1 MQKIAIITAGG
12 SGTRMGSLLPKQ
24 FLTLN
29 DKPILW
35 YTLRAFI
42 EAFHDISIILVLPK
56 DYINAGEKLVEDM
69 HIQEQTTLVIGG
81 ETRFHSVQNGIQQVK
96 DPAVVFVHD
105 GVRCLITPNLIQR
118 CFEQAIE
125 KGSAIPAV
133 TCTDSVRILNNHS
146 HEAIN
151 RDHVKIIQTPQTFLS
166 SILIPAFNLPYH
178 EYFTDEATVVEAF
191 GEPVYLIE
199 GEYANLK
206 ITRPTDLLLANAI
219 LEERNKQ
226 V

>member
-56 DYINAGEKLVEDM
+56 DYIKAGEQLVEEM
-69 HIQEQTTLVIGG
+69 NIKEQTTLVIGG

-151 RDHVKIIQTPQTFLS
+151 RDQVKIIQTPQTFLS
-166 SILIPAFNLPYH
+166 SILIPAFNLPYQA
-178 EYFTDEATVVEAF
+178 YFTDEATVVEAF

-199 GEYANLK
+199 GEYTNLK

-219 LEERNKQ
+219 LDERNNQ

>member
-56 DYINAGEKLVEDM
+56 DYIKAGEQLVEEM
-69 HIQEQTTLVIGG
+69 NIKEQTTLVIGG

-146 HEAIN
+146 HETIN
-151 RDHVKIIQTPQTFLS
+151 RDQVKIIQTPQTFLS

-219 LEERNKQ
+219 LDERNNQ

>member
-1 MQKIAIITAGG
+1 VQKIAIITAGG

-56 DYINAGEKLVEDM
+56 DYIKAGEQLVEEM
-69 HIQEQTTLVIGG
+69 NIKEQTTLVIGG

-118 CFEQAIE
+118 CLEQAIE

-146 HEAIN
+146 HETIN
-151 RDHVKIIQTPQTFLS
+151 RDQVKIIQTPQTFLS
-166 SILIPAFNLPYH
+166 SILIPAFNLPYQA
-178 EYFTDEATVVEAF
+178 YFTDEATVVEAF

-199 GEYANLK
+199 GEYTNLK

-219 LEERNKQ
+219 LDERNNQ

>member
-56 DYINAGEKLVEDM
+56 DYIKAGEQLVEEM
-69 HIQEQTTLVIGG
+69 NIKEQTTLVIGG

-151 RDHVKIIQTPQTFLS
+151 RDQVKIIQTPQTFLS
-166 SILIPAFNLPYH
+166 SILIPAFNLPYQA
-178 EYFTDEATVVEAF
+178 YFTDEATVVEAF

-219 LEERNKQ
+219 LDERNNQ

>member
-56 DYINAGEKLVEDM
+56 DYIKAGEQLVEEM
-69 HIQEQTTLVIGG
+69 NIKEQTTLVIGG

-146 HEAIN
+146 HETIN
-151 RDHVKIIQTPQTFLS
+151 RDQVKIIQTPQTFLS
-166 SILIPAFNLPYH
+166 SILIPAFNLPYQA
-178 EYFTDEATVVEAF
+178 YFTDEATVVEAF

-219 LEERNKQ
+219 LDERNNQ

>member
-1 MQKIAIITAGG
+1 M
-12 SGTRMGSLLPKQ
+12 
-24 FLTLN
+24 
-29 DKPILW
+29 
-35 YTLRAFI
+35 
-42 EAFHDISIILVLPK
+42 
-56 DYINAGEKLVEDM
+56 
-69 HIQEQTTLVIGG
+69 
-81 ETRFHSVQNGIQQVK
+81 
-96 DPAVVFVHD
+96 VFVHD

-151 RDHVKIIQTPQTFLS
+151 RDQVKIIQTPQTFLS
-166 SILIPAFNLPYH
+166 SILIPAFNLPYQA
-178 EYFTDEATVVEAF
+178 YFTDEATVVEAF

-199 GEYANLK
+199 GEYTNLK

-219 LEERNKQ
+219 LDERNNQ

>member
-56 DYINAGEKLVEDM
+56 DYIKSGEQLVEEM
-69 HIQEQTTLVIGG
+69 NIKEQTTLVIGG

-151 RDHVKIIQTPQTFLS
+151 RDQVKIIQTPQTFLS
-166 SILIPAFNLPYH
+166 SILIPAFNLPYQA
-178 EYFTDEATVVEAF
+178 YFTDEATVVEAF

-219 LEERNKQ
+219 LDERNNQ